1 MLTTTADD
9 VPLLYWTAV
18 SWAAA
23 ISLSKDDPELIGDL
37 PLVESLIYRAL
48 ELDES
53 YDFGVIHNF
62 LISYEMSKMGTKED
76 LAFRA
81 RQHFDRAVA
90 LSEGHQAAPYVTFA
104 EAVLIPQQ
112 NRKDYQTM
120 LEHALQIEINA
131 HPEWRLVNLVMQRRA
146 ILLLARIDDYFVDE

>member
-1 MLTTTADD
+1 M
-9 VPLLYWTAV
+9 
-18 SWAAA
+18 
-23 ISLSKDDPELIGDL
+23 

-53 YDFGVIHNF
+53 YDYGVIHNF
-62 LISYEMSKMGTKED
+62 LISYEMSKMGAKKD
-76 LAFRA
+76 LAVSA

-104 EAVLIPQQ
+104 EVVSVSQQ
-112 NRKDYQTM
+112 NRKEYQAM

-146 ILLLARIDDYFVDE
+146 NLLLARIENYFVEE